1 MKVKTMTYW
10 TSTAILTAGLFT
22 GGLSQLG
29 HQQDTTAAIQHLGYP
44 LYFMTIIGTWKVLAV
59 FALLVPGFA
68 RLKEWAYAGV
78 FFQHDG
84 RDDFASGVWRPG
96 VAGSGGAELRG
107 ARSGVL
113 GNAAGQPDAGH
124 AVFSY
129 GAPLT
134 RAAVG
139 HIQATLFGLVMIKQ
153 RAKGRDCE

>member
-78 FFQHDG
+78 FFNMTGAMISHLVCGDPAW
-84 RDDFASGVWRPG
+84 RVVVALSFAVLAVVSWATRPASRTLG
-96 VAGSGGAELRG
+96 TLFSATAPHLRG
-107 ARSGVL
+107 L
-113 GNAAGQPDAGH
+113 
-124 AVFSY
+124 
-129 GAPLT
+129 PLVT
-134 RAAVG
+134 SR
-139 HIQATLFGLVMIKQ
+139 Q
-153 RAKGRDCE
+153 RYSA